1 MRFIWIFLLIVG
13 LAQAAE
19 NRVALI
25 VGNASY
31 ASSPLINPV
40 NDARAMNTKL
50 RSLGFKT
57 VLRENLTQKQIGPA
71 LREFRANLTPGSEAL
86 FFYAGHGLQIKGVNY
101 LPAVDAD
108 ISAEE
113 DVPTQ
118 SIDVN
123 KILEIMEASKT
134 RLNLVFL
141 DACRN
146 NPYSRSFRSQEGGL
160 AKMNAPS
167 GTIISFATRP
177 GSVAADGEGSNGLYT
192 EHLLKAIDEAG
203 APIEQVLKKVL
214 VAVKKASRGKQEPW
228 LEGGIEGEFYFI
240 GSAQI
245 KSQVAPP
252 AASVDPITIELAFW
266 ESIKSSQDLGDFEE
280 YLRQYPQGRFAGLAK
295 NRLKSTATVVK
306 SVEMEKR
313 QSVGGGVSKNTTTTF
328 DSPMVEKVH
337 SSAKV
342 SSGSDS
348 GASTNAISRD
358 DERLASG
365 LVGKWEGAWVS
376 NNHDVPM
383 MNLSALAGNR
393 QLKGKVV
400 AVINSADGIDVKGRA
415 NWFSTSVGDLELDF
429 MLAKVKGGRLF
440 VDHPY
445 GFSFEVSIS
454 ADGKSMSGV
463 YSNRQGGSGTLEISR
478 VN

>member
-1 MRFIWIFLLIVG
+1 MRLIWVFLLFAG

-25 VGNASY
+25 IGNASY
-31 ASSPLINPV
+31 ASSPLTNPV
-40 NDARAMNTKL
+40 NDARAMNARL
-50 RSLGFKT
+50 QSLGFKT
-57 VLRENLTQKQIGPA
+57 VLRENITQKQIGAA
-71 LREFRANLTPGSEAL
+71 LREFRANLAPGAEAL

-123 KILEIMEASKT
+123 KVLEIMEAAKT

-146 NPYSRSFRSQEGGL
+146 NPFSRRFRSQEGGL

-203 APIEQVLKKVL
+203 VPIEQVLKKVL

-240 GSAQI
+240 GSARI
-245 KSQVAPP
+245 KTQTPV
-252 AASVDPITIELAFW
+252 ASVDPLTIELAFW
-266 ESIKSSQDLGDFEE
+266 ESIKSSQDDRDFEE

-295 NRLKSTATVVK
+295 NRLQSITPAAGPVGKRESGSSTA
-306 SVEMEKR
+306 
-313 QSVGGGVSKNTTTTF
+313 VSKNTIKSF

-337 SSAKV
+337 SSAQV
-342 SSGSDS
+342 SSKPDFVVPATG
-348 GASTNAISRD
+348 RD
-358 DERLASG
+358 DVGLASA
-365 LVGKWEGAWVS
+365 LVGRWEGTWAS
-376 NNHDVPM
+376 HGHDVPM
-383 MNLSALAGNR
+383 MNLAALAGNR
-393 QLKGKVV
+393 QPKGRLV
-400 AVINSADGIDVKGRA
+400 AVIDSAQGVDVRGRA
-415 NWFSTSVGDLELDF
+415 SWFSTSVGDLELDF
-429 MLAKVKGGRLF
+429 MLARVKGGRLF
-440 VDHPY
+440 VDHHR
-445 GFSFEVSIS
+445 GFSFEASLS
-454 ADGKSMSGV
+454 ADGQSMSG
-463 YSNRQGGSGTLEISR
+463 SFTNRQGGSGSLEIR
-478 VN
+478 KVN